1 MYAHTECRMPGDTAV
16 RMGTTYI
23 VFMDND
29 EILRFLS
36 MAWEIA
42 KKKKKTGTEKT
53 SYLHLIESLWLL
65 CTEEAGGP
73 HSSKKRKR
81 PIMRP

>member
-1 MYAHTECRMPGDTAV
+1 MYAHTECRMPRDTAV

-42 KKKKKTGTEKT
+42 KKKKKT
-53 SYLHLIESLWLL
+53 
-65 CTEEAGGP
+65 
-73 HSSKKRKR
+73 
-81 PIMRP
+81 